1 MKEAKEAL
9 FVMAQ
14 PATFT
19 WPVKV
24 RVPLNGNY
32 GEAEVVVTFPNLD
45 EEELEKMLASKE
57 KGGEG
62 LNDREIARRVVLGF
76 EPIPMPDGSNLVFS
90 EENRERLLA
99 MPRAATSVVGTLI
112 AVCRGVAAEKN

>member
-1 MKEAKEAL
+1 MSDDKKQL

-24 RVPLNGNY
+24 RIPTAGKY
-32 GEAEVVVTFPNLD
+32 QEAEVMVTFPNLD
-45 EEELEKMLASKE
+45 EEQLDKLLAPKD

-62 LNDREIARRVVLGF
+62 LTDREIARRVLLGF
-76 EPIPMPDGSNLVFS
+76 EPIPMPDGNTLSFS
-90 EENRERLLA
+90 EENRDQFLNKT
-99 MPRAATSVVGTLI
+99 RASSAVVGTLL
-112 AVCRGVAAEKN
+112 AVSKGIAAEKN

>member
-24 RVPLNGNY
+24 RIPTNGKY
-32 GEAEVVVTFPNLD
+32 VEAEVVVTFPNLD
-45 EEELEKMLASKE
+45 EEQLEKLLASKE

-76 EPIPMPDGSNLVFS
+76 EPIPMPGDVLLHFT
-90 EENRERLLA
+90 EENRDLFLNKT
-99 MPRAATSVVGTLI
+99 RASSAVVGTLI
-112 AVCRGVAAEKN
+112 AVSKGVAAEKN